1 MANRKV
7 EHKYDITIQDQTR
20 NNKKVSNCI
29 IQIKQIITDNRST
42 NQKSSKTNSMAGN
55 VILLYSQEVIQ
66 KELISMDEH
75 QKKKKKN
82 IKQKTNHILN
92 HTSAI

>member
-1 MANRKV
+1 
-7 EHKYDITIQDQTR
+7 
-20 NNKKVSNCI
+20 
-29 IQIKQIITDNRST
+29 
-42 NQKSSKTNSMAGN
+42 MAGN

-66 KELISMDEH
+66 KELISMYEH
-75 QKKKKKN
+75 QKKKY